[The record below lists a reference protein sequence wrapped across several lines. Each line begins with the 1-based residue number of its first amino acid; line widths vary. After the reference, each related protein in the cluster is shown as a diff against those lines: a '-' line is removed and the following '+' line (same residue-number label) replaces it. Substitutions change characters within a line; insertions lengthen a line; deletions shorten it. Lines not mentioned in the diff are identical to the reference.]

1 VFKYIFTFLVIAIAW
16 TLAILLREK
25 FPPGITVAIVV
36 TVVALLGLVAVI
48 LYRRYKAMKAA
59 KAIEKALNAQAEEQ
73 ARTVRPEQQQA
84 VRELQAEFTRAV
96 SSLKSTKLGKSG
108 VEALYAL
115 PWYVIIGPPGA
126 GKTTALKNSG
136 LQFPYLSA
144 RTGGG
149 VKGVG
154 GTRNCEWWLT
164 NEGVLLDTAGRYT
177 TDDDDRDEWFS
188 FLDLLKRHR
197 PQKPL
202 NGLLVAI
209 SVEDIANAREEEV
222 DAIAR
227 KVRERVDEVQG
238 RLQVVLPV
246 YVLFTKCDLV
256 AGFNEYF
263 GDLRKN
269 ERGQI
274 WGYTVPLGSNI
285 TNPGDHFAEE
295 FKALANNVDQRMYR
309 RIGAER
315 RVDARERVYQFPQQ
329 FASLKD
335 NLAAFV
341 DGLFTA
347 NVYQGAPVMRG
358 VYFTSGTQEAR
369 YIDKLTSR
377 LRETFGIGGSPGAA
391 PVQPI
396 TEQKS
401 FFLRDVFDRVV
412 FPDADVATLSADAI
426 RARNKQRYLMAAGA
440 FATALVLSVIPMYAY
455 LANRA
460 LAADAQNAA
469 DRIGR
474 HAQRQAAGALN
485 LADLEPVR
493 EVVETLR
500 GYESDGAPLY
510 MRFGMYSG
518 HQLYEPMRRLYARAM
533 RQHVVQRVLANDVTD
548 MRRFVVAKGARDL
561 PTSDE
566 RRQYHDTLKTHLL
579 LTAPHAPNEPAVTQ
593 QAIRD
598 FLADSLT
605 QRWAA
610 SLNTQLTDDQRA
622 ALRRNALQYV
632 VLLADDAALNVP
644 RDQRIVTDTRTVLN
658 RLSTVNIALDEM
670 IRELTEQGY
679 DLTLQGVIGRAPE
692 FITCVGVQPDHVVR
706 GAFTRRAWEEVV
718 RDRLRSSSDSLFGDE
733 WVRGSSV
740 RNNADQQRLVVA
752 ELRSEYFNR
761 YIAEWRRFLS
771 GVRFRDPSGDPT
783 AALGMLQ
790 WLTEG
795 GTPVYENLMRTV
807 SDNIHLEDPQDAA
820 SSAAAGSAG
829 RDLTQQVLARVQS
842 QGRTGQV
849 LGNAAMAA
857 NAARAAE
864 VGPGGRVLLN
874 RQSVAREGMLKGL
887 EDFGAPPP
895 PPTPPAQQGQPAPPP
910 PPQGPTPLREYQE
923 QLAFVRDA
931 LTTFLANPT
940 APSTPLQTALTTAQ
954 TRVEALIT
962 SAAIESRPVLRNMLP
977 PPINITVDRTLGALA
992 GGSSDRWCSA
1002 VVVPFERT
1010 LRDRYPFNPAGQDA
1024 AIQDVAGF
1032 YRPTSGALWAFWS
1045 QALQTDVPR
1054 VGDQYDFVTRFGTQ
1068 TSGMYRPELRTFL
1081 NRAQDVSTVMFP
1093 PEATAPRVD
1102 FEIRLRPTPTIAEVT
1117 FTSDGQEV
1125 TYRNGP
1131 EEWHQ
1136 FHWPAEGRYRG
1147 AKIRARGL
1155 NGVDET
1161 IEQEGEWG
1169 LFRLFEAGVVRGSP
1183 EARIFSVV
1191 WRLHDQQSMEIG
1203 VDVRPARSENPFFG
1217 VPRRDNSTTG
1227 RFLLP
1232 FRGEGMNA
1240 PHPIAIRGRECNL
1253 SGVPNAP
1260 RASRRHRSRH

>member
-1 VFKYIFTFLVIAIAW
+1 MFKYIFTFLVIAISW
-16 TLAILLREK
+16 TLAVLLREK
-25 FPPGITVAIVV
+25 FPLGITIAIVI
-36 TVVALLGLVAVI
+36 TAVALIGLISVI

-59 KAIEKALNAQAEEQ
+59 RAIEKALNAQADEQ
-73 ARTVRPEQQQA
+73 ARSARPEQQQA
-84 VRELQAEFTRAV
+84 VRELQAEFGRAV

-126 GKTTALKNSG
+126 GKTTALRNSG

-177 TDDDDRDEWFS
+177 TEDDDRDEWFS
-188 FLDLLKRHR
+188 FLDLLKKHR
-197 PQKPL
+197 PEKPI
-202 NGLLVAI
+202 NGLLVAV
-209 SVEDIANAREEEV
+209 SVEDLANAREEEV
-222 DAIAR
+222 DAMAR

-238 RLQVVLPV
+238 RLQLVLPV
-246 YVLFTKCDLV
+246 YILFTKCDLV

-274 WGYTVPLGSNI
+274 WGFTVPLGS
-285 TNPGDHFAEE
+285 TVSNPGDYFTEE
-295 FKALANNVDQRMYR
+295 FKHLTTNVEQRMYR
-309 RIGAER
+309 RMAGER
-315 RVDARERVYQFPQQ
+315 RVDARERIYQFPQQ
-329 FASLKD
+329 YSSLKD
-335 NLAAFV
+335 NLSAFV

-369 YIDKLTSR
+369 YIDKLTSK
-377 LRETFGIGGSPGAA
+377 LRETFGIAATGDA

-412 FPDADVATLSADAI
+412 FPDAEVATLSAEAL
-426 RARNKQRYLMAAGA
+426 RARRKQRYLIAAGA

-460 LAADAQNAA
+460 LAADAQDAS

-474 HAQRQAAGALN
+474 YAQSRNNAALT

-493 EVVETLR
+493 VVVDTLR
-500 GYESDGAPLY
+500 GYETSGAPLY

-518 HQLYEPMRRLYARAM
+518 HELYEPMRRLYARAM
-533 RQHVVQRVLANDVTD
+533 RQHVVQRVIANDVTA
-548 MRRFVVAKGARDL
+548 MRRFVVAKGASEL
-561 PTSDE
+561 PTTNE
-566 RRQYHDTLKTHLL
+566 RRLYHDALKTHLL
-579 LTAPHAPNEPAVTQ
+579 LTAPHAGNEPRVSDESV
-593 QAIRD
+593 RD
-598 FLADSLT
+598 FLADSLA

-610 SLNTQLTDDQRA
+610 NLNAQLTDEQRA

-632 VLLADDAALNVP
+632 VLLADDQALSLA
-644 RDQRIVTDTRTVLN
+644 RDTRIVNDTRGVLN
-658 RLSTVNIALDEM
+658 RLSTVNIVLDDL

-692 FITCVGVQPDHVVR
+692 FVTCVGVQPEHVVR
-706 GAFTRRAWEEVV
+706 GAFTRRAWDEVV
-718 RDRLRSSSDSLFGDE
+718 RDRLRSTSDSLFGDE

-740 RNNADQQRLVVA
+740 RSNAEQQRTIVA
-752 ELRSEYFNR
+752 ELRSEYFDR

-771 GVRFRDPSGDPT
+771 GMRFRDPAGDPN

-807 SDNIHLEDPQDAA
+807 SDNIHLEDPNDEAA
-820 SSAAAGSAG
+820 SAASGSAA
-829 RDLTQQVLARVQS
+829 RDITRQGLARVQS
-842 QGRTGQV
+842 MGR
-849 LGNAAMAA
+849 LGTVVANAA
-857 NAARAAE
+857 NAARNSQGNA
-864 VGPGGRVLLN
+864 PGGRVLLT
-874 RQSVAREGMLKGL
+874 RQSVAREGLLKGL

-895 PPTPPAQQGQPAPPP
+895 PPTPPAQEGQPAPAPAP
-910 PPQGPTPLREYQE
+910 RGPTPLREYQE

-940 APSTPLQTALTTAQ
+940 APPTPLQTALSTAQ

-962 SAAIESRPVLRNMLP
+962 SAAIESRPVLRNLLP
-977 PPINITVDRTLGALA
+977 PPVNITVDRTLGALA

-1024 AIQDVAGF
+1024 AIQDIAGF
-1032 YRPTSGALWAFWS
+1032 YRPVEGSLWAFWT

-1054 VGDQYDFVTRFGTQ
+1054 VGDQYEFVTRFGTQ

-1081 NRAQDVSTVMFP
+1081 NRSQDVSTVMFP
-1093 PEATAPRVD
+1093 PQATAPRVD
-1102 FEIRLRPTPTIAEVT
+1102 FEVRIRPTPTIAEVT

-1125 TYRNGP
+1125 SYRNGP

-1136 FHWPAEGRYRG
+1136 FHWPAEGSYRG

-1155 NGVDET
+1155 NGVDEI

-1169 LFRLFEAGVVRGSP
+1169 IFRLFEAGVVRGSP

-1191 WRLHDQQSMEIG
+1191 WRLHDQQGMEIG
-1203 VDVRPARSENPFFG
+1203 LDVRPARSENPFFG

-1240 PHPIAIRGRECNL
+1240 PHPIAVRGRECNL

-1260 RASRRHRSRH
+1260 RRSRRHRRH

>member
-1 VFKYIFTFLVIAIAW
+1 MFKYIFTFLVIAIAW
-16 TLAILLREK
+16 TLAVLVREK
-25 FPPGITVAIVV
+25 FPLGITLAIVV
-36 TVVALLGLVAVI
+36 TVVAILALVGVI

-73 ARTVRPEQQQA
+73 ARMVRPEQQQA
-84 VRELQAEFTRAV
+84 VRELQAEFSRAV
-96 SSLKSTKLGKSG
+96 GSLKSTKLGKSG

-126 GKTTALKNSG
+126 GKTTALRNSG
-136 LQFPYLSA
+136 LQFPYLSQ

-188 FLDLLKRHR
+188 FLDLLKKHR
-197 PQKPL
+197 PAKPL

-209 SVEDIANAREEEV
+209 SVEDLANAREEEI
-222 DAIAR
+222 DAMAR
-227 KVRERVDEVQG
+227 RVRERVDEVQS
-238 RLQVVLPV
+238 RLQLVLPV

-274 WGYTVPLGSNI
+274 WGFTVPLG
-285 TNPGDHFAEE
+285 TQVPNPGEYFSEE
-295 FKALANNVDQRMYR
+295 FKHLAGNVEQRMYR
-309 RIGAER
+309 RLGGER
-315 RVDARERVYQFPQQ
+315 RVESRERVYQFPQQ

-347 NVYQGAPVMRG
+347 NVYQGAPTMRG

-377 LRETFGIGGSPGAA
+377 LRETFGIAAAGNA
-391 PVQPI
+391 PVAPI

-412 FPDADVATLSADAI
+412 FPDADVATRSPEEL
-426 RARNKQRYLMAAGA
+426 ARQRRQRYLIAAGA

-460 LAADAQNAA
+460 LAADAQDAA

-474 HAQRQAAGALN
+474 YAQSRSQGALT

-500 GYESDGAPLY
+500 GYETDGAPLY

-518 HQLYEPMRRLYARAM
+518 HDLYEPMRRLYARAM
-533 RQHVVQRVLANDVTD
+533 RQHVVQRIISNDVTA
-548 MRRFVVAKGARDL
+548 MRQFVVSKGASEL
-561 PTSDE
+561 PTQTE
-566 RRQYHDTLKTHLL
+566 RRTFHDTLKTHLL
-579 LTAPHAPNEPAVTQ
+579 LTAPHAGNEPPVSQ
-593 QAIRD
+593 QAVRD
-598 FLADSLT
+598 FLADSVT
-605 QRWAA
+605 ARWVA
-610 SLNTQLTDDQRA
+610 SLPAPPTDEQRN

-632 VLLADDAALNVP
+632 VLLADDASLSLP
-644 RDQRIVTDTRTVLN
+644 RDARIVNDTRAVLN
-658 RLSTVNIALDEM
+658 RLSTVNIVLDDL
-670 IRELTEQGY
+670 IRELSEQGY
-679 DLTLQGVIGRAPE
+679 DLTLQSVIGRAPE
-692 FITCVGVQPDHVVR
+692 FISCVGVQPDHVVR
-706 GAFTRRAWEEVV
+706 GAFTRRAWEEII
-718 RDRLRSSSDSLFGDE
+718 RERLKSSGDSLFGDE

-740 RNNADQQRLVVA
+740 RSNSDEQRLVIA

-761 YIAEWRRFLS
+761 YIAEWRQFLS
-771 GVRFRDPSGDPT
+771 GLRFRDPAGDPQ

-807 SDNIHLEDPQDAA
+807 SDNIHLEDPEEDQRN
-820 SSAAAGSAG
+820 AAAGSVG
-829 RDLTQQVLARVQS
+829 RDVTAQALSRLS
-842 QGRTGQV
+842 GQGRTGMV
-849 LGNAAMAA
+849 AA
-857 NAARAAE
+857 NAIAAARGSQAGA
-864 VGPGGRVLLN
+864 GPRGRVLLT
-874 RQSVAREGMLKGL
+874 RASVAREGLLKGL

-895 PPTPPAQQGQPAPPP
+895 PPAPPAQQGQPAPAP

-931 LTTFLANPT
+931 LQTFLANPT
-940 APSTPLQTALTTAQ
+940 APPTPLQNALTTAQ

-962 SAAIESRPVLRNMLP
+962 SAAIESRPVLRNILP
-977 PPINITVDRTLGALA
+977 PPINITVARTLGALA

-1024 AIQDVAGF
+1024 AIQDVSGF
-1032 YRPTSGALWAFWS
+1032 YRAGTGALWAFWS
-1045 QALQTDVPR
+1045 EALQTDVPR
-1054 VGDQYDFVTRFGTQ
+1054 VGDQFDFVTRFGTN
-1068 TSGMYRPELRTFL
+1068 TAGMYRPQLRTFL
-1081 NRAQDVSTVMFP
+1081 NRSQDITTVMFP
-1093 PEATAPRVD
+1093 QNSPEPRVE
-1102 FEIRLRPTPTIAEVT
+1102 FEIRIRPTPTIAEVT

-1125 TYRNGP
+1125 SYSNGP
-1131 EEWHQ
+1131 EEWHRFQ
-1136 FHWPAEGRYRG
+1136 WPAEGRYRG

-1169 LFRLFEAGVVRGSP
+1169 IFRLFEAGVVRGSP

-1191 WRLHDQQSMEIG
+1191 WRLHDQSGMEIG

-1217 VPRRDNSTTG
+1217 VPRRDNSATG

-1232 FRGEGMNA
+1232 FRGEGLNA
-1240 PHPIAIRGRECNL
+1240 PHPIAVTGNECNL

-1260 RASRRHRSRH
+1260 RASRRHRSRRH